1 MFDPGRLFGRGWI
14 PHGSPLWP
22 SLATADPAKVTKYH
36 FLVSCASANER
47 SIQIK
52 GDASVQG
59 GVAGRAGA
67 EVAVFE
73 CFGVVFAKSPAPA
86 ARCAVKQIGFGS
98 PAVLYCSPRGRCA
111 ARGRPGFR
119 TFGFEVALVFS

>member
-22 SLATADPAKVTKYH
+22 SLATADPAKVTKYI

-52 GDASVQG
+52 GDAKVLEASRGEMQPDPARKWQFW
-59 GVAGRAGA
+59 GVLEWFSRTL
-67 EVAVFE
+67 
-73 CFGVVFAKSPAPA
+73 
-86 ARCAVKQIGFGS
+86 RRR
-98 PAVLYCSPRGRCA
+98 PRGA
-111 ARGRPGFR
+111 Q
-119 TFGFEVALVFS
+119 